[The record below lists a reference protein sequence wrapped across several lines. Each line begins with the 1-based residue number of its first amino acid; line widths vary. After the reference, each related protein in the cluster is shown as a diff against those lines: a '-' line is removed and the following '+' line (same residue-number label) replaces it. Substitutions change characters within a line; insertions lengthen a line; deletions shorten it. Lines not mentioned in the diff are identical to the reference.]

1 MMAKGNTHG
10 QVGAAQIGFCLLTV
24 MWFITL
30 PPCALA
36 GGPVTIEGMPG
47 QTTSGGGDYSLLF
60 APVQPF
66 SFLEL
71 LTVSPIGEGLSA
83 GLGRGPVS
91 NPSQHYAAGMDMP
104 GHGSFPD
111 NSKSYLFSF
120 ENLNQDNRYLGL
132 ARIDRF
138 DTGQTGRIPLDQY
151 RGELMIGYSVTSSG
165 SILFGKGMQM
175 ESPGNTSF
183 KLMDD
188 GWRFKFIK
196 TF

>member
-1 MMAKGNTHG
+1 
-10 QVGAAQIGFCLLTV
+10 
-24 MWFITL
+24 
-30 PPCALA
+30 
-36 GGPVTIEGMPG
+36 
-47 QTTSGGGDYSLLF
+47 
-60 APVQPF
+60 
-66 SFLEL
+66 
-71 LTVSPIGEGLSA
+71 
-83 GLGRGPVS
+83 
-91 NPSQHYAAGMDMP
+91 MDMP